1 MTTYERKF
9 HTYGLI
15 ELAKGKVSIVG
26 LLSKFNVHYE
36 LMYNAELAISNLIKK
51 IYAGT
56 AKTIML

>member
-26 LLSKFNVHYE
+26 LLSKSNVHYE
-36 LMYNAELAISNLIKK
+36 LMYNAELAISNLIKTQGLLK
-51 IYAGT
+51 
-56 AKTIML
+56 L